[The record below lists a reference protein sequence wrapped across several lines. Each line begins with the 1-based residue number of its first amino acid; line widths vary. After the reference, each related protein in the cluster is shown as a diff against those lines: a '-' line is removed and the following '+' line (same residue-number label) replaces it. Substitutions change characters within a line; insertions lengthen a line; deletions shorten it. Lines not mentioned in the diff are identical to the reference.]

1 MNNSYETASVIEEIN
16 KLQSIINSLRIENS
30 KLTHN
35 LNTYKEIFEKY
46 KDCIYLKDK
55 YDFFKKIKEFDE
67 NINDYKLCI
76 ISILN
81 NYNTLNES
89 NDIKNLINIIDKNN
103 NISNILYKISAYDR
117 LKLISLNNYYY
128 ELTDFKNYDE
138 NTIDKLSYLRYI
150 IVLFCKY
157 KMLLIHRES
166 DYNY

>member
-1 MNNSYETASVIEEIN
+1 MLKDTIYSLKMDYDKQIKNLKNADSASKASLDARIN

-76 ISILN
+76 IFV
-81 NYNTLNES
+81 
-89 NDIKNLINIIDKNN
+89 
-103 NISNILYKISAYDR
+103 LY
-117 LKLISLNNYYY
+117 
-128 ELTDFKNYDE
+128 
-138 NTIDKLSYLRYI
+138 
-150 IVLFCKY
+150 
-157 KMLLIHRES
+157 
-166 DYNY
+166 